1 MLVLGKPSETES
13 NELMLWKHN
22 FMAITR
28 FLQVQN
34 LSLVIKSAFEFF
46 ERETGIPSKF
56 NGLLKILNYWTIDS

>member
-22 FMAITR
+22 FMAIPR

-34 LSLVIKSAFEFF
+34 LSLVLKSAFEFF
-46 ERETGIPSKF
+46 ERETQAFHP
-56 NGLLKILNYWTIDS
+56 NLMVC